1 MAQGWTSETPPF
13 HEGELRI
20 QKRVGV
26 RERTEIQGLRVIRD
40 HLPDQH
46 REFYENLP
54 FLLLGSVD
62 SEGRP
67 WASLVAG
74 PTGFIQSPD
83 AGHIHLNTTAL
94 SGDPLNKTLQE
105 DTYLGVLGIEPAT
118 RRRNRFNGRAA
129 HVVGGGFDIFVDQS
143 FGNCPKFIQTR
154 DVTYVTPSERGFKP
168 SVRDASL
175 SDADVTRAITTADTF
190 FIATAYS
197 DGSKSTAMG
206 ADVSHRGGKPGFVR
220 IADKNSILFPDFVG
234 NNHFNT
240 LGNIEMNPQAGLLF
254 IDFEKNGL
262 VYMTGKAETI
272 WDGPDLDRFEGAK
285 RLTKITPVDIIVT
298 QGTLPL
304 RFEFGDYSPFLSK
317 TGSW

>member
-1 MAQGWTSETPPF
+1 MPQCWTLDTSPF
-13 HEGELRI
+13 HEGEMRI
-20 QKRVGV
+20 QDRTGV
-26 RERTEIQGLRVIRD
+26 RERAEMQGLRVIRD

-62 SEGRP
+62 KEGRP

-83 AGHIHLNTTAL
+83 AARIHLNATAL
-94 SGDPLNKTLQE
+94 PGDPLNETLQT
-105 DTYLGVLGIEPAT
+105 DTHLGVLGIEPST
-118 RRRNRFNGRAA
+118 RRRNRFNGKASQ
-129 HVVGGGFDIFVDQS
+129 VLDGTFDIIVDQS

-154 DVTYVTPSERGFKP
+154 DVTYVAPSGSASTPT
-168 SVRDASL
+168 VRDASL
-175 SDADVTRAITTADTF
+175 SDSDVLRTIITADTF
-190 FIATAYS
+190 FIASAYS
-197 DGSKSTAMG
+197 DGSSSATMG

-262 VYMTGKAETI
+262 IYMTGKAEII
-272 WDGPDLDRFEGAK
+272 WDGPDLDQFEGAK
-285 RLTKITPVDIIVT
+285 RLMKITPTKVNAT
-298 QGTLPL
+298 QNTLPL

>member
-1 MAQGWTSETPPF
+1 MTLAWTQGTSPF
-13 HEGELRI
+13 HEGEQRI
-20 QKRVGV
+20 QERAGV
-26 RERTEIQGLRVIRD
+26 RERTEMQGLRVIRD

-46 REFYENLP
+46 RDFYENLP

-62 SEGRP
+62 ADGRP

-74 PTGFIQSPD
+74 PTGFIQSPSAD
-83 AGHIHLNTTAL
+83 HIHLSTDILA
-94 SGDPLNKTLQE
+94 GDPLKESLMEETH
-105 DTYLGVLGIEPAT
+105 LGVLGIEPAT

-129 HVVGGGFDIFVDQS
+129 QVEHDGFSIRVDQS

-154 DVTYVTPSERGFKP
+154 DVTYLEPRNDAP
-168 SVRDASL
+168 QPLVRQAEL
-175 SDADVTRAITTADTF
+175 SDVDVVRVISSADTF

-197 DGSKSTAMG
+197 DGNESATMG

-220 IADKNSILFPDFVG
+220 IADKHSILFPDFVG

-254 IDFEKNGL
+254 IDFQKNGL
-262 VYMTGKAETI
+262 IYMTGKAETI
-272 WDGPDLDRFEGAK
+272 WEGPDLERFEGAK
-285 RLTKITPVDIIVT
+285 RLTKISPNEIIVT
-298 QGTLPL
+298 QNTLPL